1 MAMVKFVNKS
11 YKGKEDMSRLLDY
24 ISRYADYVSGFGISP
39 DNVERVLYE
48 FECVKKYWNKQEE
61 GRRQV
66 RHLVVS
72 FKNSSLSF
80 DSVCEIAW
88 KIGYLYGNK
97 YQVFYGVHT
106 DTDHFHIHFAINT
119 VSFVDG
125 TMFSEGY
132 GDLINLKRNVSIIE
146 NSYTHI

>member
-1 MAMVKFVNKS
+1 MAVVKFVNES
-11 YKGKEDMSRLLDY
+11 YKKKADMLGLLNY
-24 ISRYADYVSGFGISP
+24 IARYADFVSGFGISI
-39 DNVERVLYE
+39 DCIERVFYE
-48 FECVKKYWNKQEE
+48 FECVKKYWYKEE

-72 FKNSSLSF
+72 FKKSNLSF
-80 DSVCEIAW
+80 ETVCEIAW
-88 KIGYLYGNK
+88 KIGTPYGNR

-119 VSFVDG
+119 VSFIDG

-132 GDLINLKRNVSIIE
+132 GDLVNLKKNILIVE
-146 NSYTHI
+146 NSYQRN